1 MDRNST
7 MCSCVECQC
16 FGSRLRSSGITAVAQ
31 EPECAKRRQAIRF
44 VVALSAAGLVLVLM
58 NWLAGV

>member
-1 MDRNST
+1 MNGNST

-16 FGSRLRSSGITAVAQ
+16 FGSRLRPSGVALAQ

-44 VVALSAAGLVLVLM
+44 VVALSAAGLALVLM

>member
-1 MDRNST
+1 MNGNST

-16 FGSRLRSSGITAVAQ
+16 FGSRLRATGVAVAQ

-44 VVALSAAGLVLVLM
+44 VVMLSAAGLALVLV
-58 NWLAGV
+58 NWLGSI